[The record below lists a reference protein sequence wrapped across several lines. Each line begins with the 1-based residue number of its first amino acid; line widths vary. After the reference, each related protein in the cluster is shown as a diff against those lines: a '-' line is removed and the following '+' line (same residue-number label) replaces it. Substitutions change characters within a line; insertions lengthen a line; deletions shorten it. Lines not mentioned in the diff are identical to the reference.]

1 MSVSQLG
8 YLRLQSAR
16 IPEWRHLS
24 EDIFGLEVKQDGGTL
39 NIRMDERAFRIRISE
54 GLDEQV
60 LAIGWETPNR
70 QAFIETIER
79 VRAAGIDVQQ
89 LSDEAST
96 QRGVQGIAT
105 FVDPG
110 GFQCELYYGAG
121 VVPGPVRFGREIS
134 GFLAGKLGL
143 GHAVLVVEDPD
154 AVVAFYTDV
163 LGFKVSD
170 YIEFS
175 GAFMTFLHCN
185 PRHHSLA
192 ILAPAFGYEAGD
204 LMHFMIETLS
214 LDDVGTGYEMV
225 CEEKLPVTLSLGR
238 HSNDLMTSFYV
249 NSPSGFDVEYGFGG
263 RLIED
268 EDSWDVVRYKTPKIW
283 GHNLSVAG

>member
-16 IPEWRHLS
+16 VPEWHHLA
-24 EDIFGLEVKQDGGTL
+24 EDIFGMEVRSEGGTL
-39 NIRMDERAFRIRISE
+39 SIRMDERAFRLRISE
-54 GLDEQV
+54 GADEQV

-70 QAFIETIER
+70 QVFTQTIER

-89 LSDEAST
+89 LSDGASAE
-96 QRGVQGIAT
+96 RGAQGIAT

-110 GFQCELYYGAG
+110 GFRCELYYGAG

-134 GFLAGKLGL
+134 GFMAGKLGL
-143 GHAVLVVEDPD
+143 GHAVLVVEDPET
-154 AVVAFYTDV
+154 VVAFYQDV

-175 GAFMTFLHCN
+175 GAFMTFMHCN

-192 ILAPAFGYEAGD
+192 VLAPAFGYKAGE
-204 LMHFMIETLS
+204 LMHFMVETLS
-214 LDDVGTGYEMV
+214 IDDVGLAYEMV
-225 CEEKLPVTLSLGR
+225 NEERLPITLSLGR
-238 HSNDLMTSFYV
+238 HSNDRMTSFYV

-268 EDSWDVVRYKTPKIW
+268 EDSWDVVRYTTPKIW
-283 GHNLSVAG
+283 GHNVSVAG